1 MTGVVTAARPVRRP
15 SFGSTLTGTGRLVR
29 FVLRRDRVR
38 LSVWTLSVVAF
49 YAYFAVA
56 LDAMGPRA
64 LAGRALV
71 METPA
76 GIVMGGPGY
85 GVENYTVGVAIAN
98 EGITWMVLALGI
110 MSVLHV
116 VRHTRAEEESGR
128 SELVRAA
135 PVGRHAPAVAAV
147 VTLFVVNAVVAVA
160 SALALYGVGGEAMPL
175 PDAFGLTVGSGLAA
189 MVFGAVAVVACQ
201 VTEHG
206 RGATGIGLA
215 AYALALVLRSA
226 GDIQER
232 HGSLLSWFSPIGW
245 AQQMRPFVDLRWW
258 PVVLPVMAI
267 LLLLVLAAFL
277 ASRRDFGGG
286 LVATRGGRAD
296 ASASLHGPLALAWRQ
311 QRSAFGWTAL
321 GMALLWYASGT
332 LLPEILEMGVS
343 GAADNE
349 VFQAVFGGTDPAAF
363 RAGFLG
369 VMMLF
374 AALTCAAYA
383 IVMSGRAQ
391 AEESA
396 GRAEV
401 VLALSVSRSRWFG
414 AHLVVVGIG
423 TLVLMAVSVYAMWFG
438 AAQVGVQEPGFAAYT
453 DVFWTY
459 SLALLVYLGLAAV
472 LYAWAPRFA
481 SAGWLLL
488 VYSFVV
494 GVFGPVF
501 DLPEGAAALSPLHWL
516 PAGFGDAPQAADM
529 AGLAAVTAVLLAA
542 ALVGFRRRDL
552 QSS

>member
-1 MTGVVTAARPVRRP
+1 MTAVALAPAVPRP
-15 SFGSTLTGTGRLVR
+15 SFGSTLSGTGRLVR
-29 FVLRRDRVR
+29 FMLRRDRVR

-56 LDAMGPRA
+56 LDAMGPEA

-85 GVENYTVGVAIAN
+85 GIDNYTVGVAIAN
-98 EGITWMVLALGI
+98 EGITWVVLALGI

-116 VRHTRAEEESGR
+116 VRHTRAEEESSR

-147 VTLFVVNAVVAVA
+147 ITLFVVNAVIAVV
-160 SALALYGVGGEAMPL
+160 SALALYGASGEAMPL
-175 PDAFGLTVGSGLAA
+175 ADSFGLTVGSGLAA

-201 VTEHG
+201 ITEHG

-215 AYALALVLRSA
+215 AYGLALVLRSA

-245 AQQMRPFVDLRWW
+245 AQQMRAFVDLRWW
-258 PVVLPVMAI
+258 PTALSVVAI
-267 LLLLVLAAFL
+267 LVLLVLGAFL

-296 ASASLHGPLALAWRQ
+296 APASLRSPLALAWRQ

-321 GMALLWYASGT
+321 GMALMWYASGT

-343 GAADNE
+343 GAEDNE
-349 VFQAVFGGTDPAAF
+349 MFQAVFGGTDPAVF
-363 RAGFLG
+363 RDGFLSA
-369 VMMLF
+369 MMLF
-374 AALTCAAYA
+374 AALACAAYA
-383 IVMSGRAQ
+383 IVMSGRAK
-391 AEESA
+391 AEETA

-401 VLALSVSRSRWFG
+401 LLALAVSRSRWFG
-414 AHLVVVGIG
+414 AHLVVVGLS
-423 TLVLMAVSVYAMWFG
+423 TVVLMAVSVYAMWAG
-438 AAQVGVQEPGFAAYT
+438 AVQVGMDEPGLAAYT

-459 SLALLVYLGLAAV
+459 SVALLVYLGLAAA
-472 LYAWAPRFA
+472 LYAWVPRFA
-481 SAGWLLL
+481 SAVWLLL

-494 GVFGPVF
+494 GMFGAVF
-501 DLPEGAAALSPLHWL
+501 DLPEGAEAISPLNWL
-516 PAGFGDAPQAADM
+516 PAGFGEAPETASM
-529 AGLAAVTAVLLAA
+529 VGLGAVAAVLLGL
-542 ALVGFRRRDL
+542 ALLGFRWRDL

>member
-1 MTGVVTAARPVRRP
+1 VTAVALSPAVPR
-15 SFGSTLTGTGRLVR
+15 SSSGSTLTGTGRLVR
-29 FVLRRDRVR
+29 FMLRRDRVR

-56 LDAMGPRA
+56 LDAMGPEA

-85 GVENYTVGVAIAN
+85 GIENYTVGVAIAN
-98 EGITWMVLALGI
+98 EGITWVVLALGI

-116 VRHTRAEEESGR
+116 VRHTRAEEESSR

-135 PVGRHAPAVAAV
+135 PVGRHAPAVAAI
-147 VTLFVVNAVVAVA
+147 VTLFVVNAVIAVA
-160 SALALYGVGGEAMPL
+160 SALALYGASGEAMPL
-175 PDAFGLTVGSGLAA
+175 VDSFGLTVGSGLAA

-201 VTEHG
+201 ITEHG

-215 AYALALVLRSA
+215 AYGLALVLRSA

-232 HGSLLSWFSPIGW
+232 HGSLLSWLSPIGW

-258 PVVLPVMAI
+258 PAALSVVAI
-267 LLLLVLAAFL
+267 LVLLALGAVL

-286 LVATRGGRAD
+286 LVASRGGRAD
-296 ASASLHGPLALAWRQ
+296 ASAGLRSPLALVWRQ

-321 GMALLWYASGT
+321 GMALMWYASGT

-349 VFQAVFGGTDPAAF
+349 MFQAVFGGTDPAVF
-363 RAGFLG
+363 RDGFLSA
-369 VMMLF
+369 MMLF
-374 AALTCAAYA
+374 AALACAAYA
-383 IVMSGRAQ
+383 IVMSGRAK
-391 AEESA
+391 AEETA

-401 VLALSVSRSRWFG
+401 LLALAVSRARWFG
-414 AHLVVVGIG
+414 AHLVVVGLS
-423 TLVLMAVSVYAMWFG
+423 TVVLMAVSVYAMWAG
-438 AAQVGVQEPGFAAYT
+438 AVQVGMDEPGLAAYT

-459 SLALLVYLGLAAV
+459 SVALLVYLGLAAA
-472 LYAWAPRFA
+472 LYAWVPRFA
-481 SAGWLLL
+481 SATWLLL

-494 GVFGPVF
+494 GMFGAVF
-501 DLPEGAAALSPLHWL
+501 DLPEGAEAISPLDWI
-516 PAGFGDAPQAADM
+516 PAGFGEAPET
-529 AGLAAVTAVLLAA
+529 AGMVGLGAVVAVLFALAFA
-542 ALVGFRRRDL
+542 GFRRRDL
-552 QSS
+552 QSN

>member
-1 MTGVVTAARPVRRP
+1 MTAVAAAPAVPRP
-15 SFGSTLTGTGRLVR
+15 SSGSTLTGTGRLVR
-29 FVLRRDRVR
+29 FMLRRDRVR

-56 LDAMGPRA
+56 LDAMGTAARGARA
-64 LAGRALV
+64 AV
-71 METPA
+71 MQTPA

-98 EGITWMVLALGI
+98 EGITWVVLALGI

-116 VRHTRAEEESGR
+116 VRHTRAEEESSR

-135 PVGRHAPAVAAV
+135 PVGRHAPAVAAI
-147 VTLFVVNAVVAVA
+147 VTLFVVNAVIAVV
-160 SALALYGVGGEAMPL
+160 SALALSGASGGDLPL
-175 PDAFGLTVGSGLAA
+175 ADSFGLTTGSGLSA

-201 VTEHG
+201 IIEHG

-215 AYALALVLRSA
+215 AYGLALVLRSA

-232 HGSLLSWFSPIGW
+232 HGSFLSWLSPIGW
-245 AQQMRPFVDLRWW
+245 AQQMRAFVDLRWW
-258 PVVLPVMAI
+258 PAALSVVAI

-296 ASASLHGPLALAWRQ
+296 APANLRSPLALAWRQ

-332 LLPEILEMGVS
+332 LLPEIMEMGAS

-349 VFQAVFGGTDPAAF
+349 IFAAVFGGSDPAVF
-363 RAGFLG
+363 RDGFLT
-369 VMMLF
+369 VMLLF
-374 AALTCAAYA
+374 AALTCVAYA
-383 IVMSGRAQ
+383 IVMSGRAKG
-391 AEESA
+391 EEEA

-401 VLALSVSRSRWFG
+401 VLALSVSRSRWLG
-414 AHLVVVGIG
+414 AHLVVVGLS
-423 TLVLMAVSVYAMWFG
+423 TVVLIAVSVYAVWAG
-438 AAQVGVQEPGFAAYT
+438 AVQVGMSEPGFGAYT

-459 SLALLVYLGLAAV
+459 SVAVLVYLGLSAA

-481 SAGWLLL
+481 SAAWLLL

-494 GVFGPVF
+494 GMFGEVF
-501 DLPEGAAALSPLHWL
+501 DLPSGAEALSPLDWL
-516 PAGFGDAPQAADM
+516 PAGFGEVPEAAHM
-529 AGLAAVTAVLLAA
+529 IGLAGVAVVLLALA
-542 ALVGFRRRDL
+542 FLGFRRRDL
-552 QSS
+552 QSN